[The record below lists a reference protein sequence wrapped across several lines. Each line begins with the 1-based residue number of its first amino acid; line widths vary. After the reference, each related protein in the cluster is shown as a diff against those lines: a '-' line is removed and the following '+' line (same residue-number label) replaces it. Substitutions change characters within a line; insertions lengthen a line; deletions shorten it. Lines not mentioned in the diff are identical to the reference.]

1 MSEGIQFSLNN
12 ASEAEIVGHLWHCDA
27 NFVPPLSDRVEI
39 NDYANKIT
47 NKAMRFEA
55 WSGDKL
61 VGLVGAYCND
71 QQRSVAFI
79 TSVSVLKEW
88 MGKGIAES
96 LIQQCI
102 AHARVSG
109 MRQISLEVA
118 SDNLPAIGLYEKSGF
133 VAGKTYAS
141 FVAMDLYLE

>member
-1 MSEGIQFSLNN
+1 
-12 ASEAEIVGHLWHCDA
+12 
-27 NFVPPLSDRVEI
+27 
-39 NDYANKIT
+39 
-47 NKAMRFEA
+47 
-55 WSGDKL
+55 
-61 VGLVGAYCND
+61 
-71 QQRSVAFI
+71 
-79 TSVSVLKEW
+79 

>member
-61 VGLVGAYCND
+61 VGLGGDV
-71 QQRSVAFI
+71 R
-79 TSVSVLKEW
+79 
-88 MGKGIAES
+88 
-96 LIQQCI
+96 
-102 AHARVSG
+102 
-109 MRQISLEVA
+109 
-118 SDNLPAIGLYEKSGF
+118 
-133 VAGKTYAS
+133 
-141 FVAMDLYLE
+141 